1 MQVTAVL
8 SGLIVV
14 RSLGVAEY
22 AHYSLC
28 VAAVGGIGVIAD
40 SGVTSA
46 IFSLGGRHHSDRPR
60 LAGVFQLALR
70 QRRKLSAI
78 VSTAVLPLLY
88 LLLLRNDATV
98 RDSLM
103 LAALVALAVPAAGYV
118 APSQAILRLRDQF
131 GSLNAA
137 GLANS
142 FVRTTL
148 VSLLLWRP
156 FGTAVAVG
164 ANSAAVLVESHLM
177 RRKLKDEFRD
187 LVPEIDPA
195 DTAVMKRST
204 VRLFPLSLFYVL
216 QGQIT
221 LGLLGA
227 IGATRQLASVSALQR
242 FSVLFNALG
251 NVWSTIAIPSF
262 ARHPGGR
269 WSLLRRFSLIAG
281 TYGASLAVTAGAVAA
296 FPSQLL
302 TLLGRDY
309 NGLESPLVVVTIGMA
324 VGALSGLVS
333 HLNQARGWLEF
344 SWLSIPATLLATAI
358 SATLLDLST
367 VMGAAIFMAAV
378 SSASLIANLAATAQG
393 LRRDA
398 R

>member
-1 MQVTAVL
+1 
-8 SGLIVV
+8 
-14 RSLGVAEY
+14 
-22 AHYSLC
+22 
-28 VAAVGGIGVIAD
+28 
-40 SGVTSA
+40 
-46 IFSLGGRHHSDRPR
+46 
-60 LAGVFQLALR
+60 
-70 QRRKLSAI
+70 
-78 VSTAVLPLLY
+78 
-88 LLLLRNDATV
+88 
-98 RDSLM
+98 M